1 MFVPPRHIVAAGA
14 LVTNP
19 TGKVLLVKHPRRGWE
34 FPGGQVEEGE
44 DITLGVKR
52 EVLEESG
59 ITARIEGLTGVYS
72 NVTKQLLIFGFTA
85 VYVSGVPTPS
95 QESLEVA
102 WVPRGDALTWV
113 THPSIKDRLRDKL
126 AFDGRVIYRVY
137 SMNPYTVISERYV

>member
-19 TGKVLLVKHPRRGWE
+19 TGEVLLVKHPRRGWE
-34 FPGGQVEEGE
+34 FPGGQIEEGE

-59 ITARIEGLTGVYS
+59 ITATINTLTGVYS
-72 NVTKQLLIFGFTA
+72 NVSKHLLIFGFTA
-85 VYVSGVPTPS
+85 TYVSGTPTPS
-95 QESLEVA
+95 PESVEVA
-102 WVPRGDALTWV
+102 WVPRDDALTWV

-126 AFDGRVIYRVY
+126 TFDGRVIYRVY
-137 SMNPYTVISERYV
+137 STKPYTVISDRYV